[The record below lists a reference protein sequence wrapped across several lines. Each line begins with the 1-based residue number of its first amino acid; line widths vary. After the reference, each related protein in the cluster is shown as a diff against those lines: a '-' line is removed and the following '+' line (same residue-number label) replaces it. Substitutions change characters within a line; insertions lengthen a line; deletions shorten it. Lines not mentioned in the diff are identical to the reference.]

1 MGGAGVTVKWSVLR
15 RVRWP
20 IAVPQSRRSE
30 FLFPFFAGNVSPTK
44 RNYIQAGFLGVLLI
58 RKESVLVE
66 CFSFIMIITV
76 D

>member
-20 IAVPQSRRSE
+20 IAVPPKQEVRIPVP
-30 FLFPFFAGNVSPTK
+30 FLRSPTK
-44 RNYIQAGFLGVLLI
+44 RDYIPAGFLGVLLI

-66 CFSFIMIITV
+66 CFSR
-76 D
+76 